1 MGSRVLFVG
10 IDVAKDRL
18 DVAVVPSG
26 ERWESGNDETGIEEL
41 ASRLSELAPALVV
54 MEATGGYELS
64 VAGGLAAAGI
74 AVCVVNPRQVRDFAR
89 SIGLLAKTDALDAG
103 ALARFAE
110 AVKPV
115 PRQLRDRQAQALQA
129 LVVRRWQVIRML
141 AVEKTRLHAARE
153 TVQADIRDHIAWLE
167 SRVKALD
174 QELERSV
181 HDSPVWR
188 VKEHLLRSVPGV
200 GRGTA
205 FTLLAQVPEL
215 GTIGHKQIAA
225 LVGVAPFNRDSG
237 TLRGKRTVWG
247 GRAGVRSALYMAVLS
262 ATRFNPPIRAFYQRL
277 LAAGKP
283 KKVAL
288 TACMR
293 KLLIIL
299 NAMLKHGTE
308 WQPSAAPT
316 A

>member
-1 MGSRVLFVG
+1 M
-10 IDVAKDRL
+10 
-18 DVAVVPSG
+18 
-26 ERWESGNDETGIEEL
+26 
-41 ASRLSELAPALVV
+41 
-54 MEATGGYELS
+54 
-64 VAGGLAAAGI
+64 
-74 AVCVVNPRQVRDFAR
+74 
-89 SIGLLAKTDALDAG
+89 
-103 ALARFAE
+103 ARFAE

-167 SRVKALD
+167 SRVKGLD

-215 GTIGHKQIAA
+215 AA
-225 LVGVAPFNRDSG
+225 RHNGS
-237 TLRGKRTVWG
+237 
-247 GRAGVRSALYMAVLS
+247 
-262 ATRFNPPIRAFYQRL
+262 
-277 LAAGKP
+277 
-283 KKVAL
+283 
-288 TACMR
+288 
-293 KLLIIL
+293 
-299 NAMLKHGTE
+299 
-308 WQPSAAPT
+308 
-316 A
+316 